1 MRHARIKAFVIGL
14 VILGVG
20 VGGFMAL
27 TTTKPSAEV
36 RDETAASW
44 RVSTQQ
50 VVLDRV
56 SPEFNGFATVQN
68 PDIQTLKA
76 RLATDVETILI
87 REGSKVTQG
96 TVMATLDRIDA
107 EIKLSQVRASLADAR
122 ASLANLN
129 ATEDKDR
136 EALALDQETLTIL
149 EQSLTRVQD
158 LRGRNLASEQD
169 IDEARRAVVQ
179 QKLQVNRRQLALETV
194 DAKRAQL
201 QTTIERFTAEVRAAT
216 RDLESTEV
224 IAPSDGQVVAVH
236 VVAGDRVQA
245 SQDLITFAPDAGRE
259 LRVQVPSQIGQRLAR
274 ALASETP
281 VVANTANGDQIELT
295 RVAGQVRDNTGS
307 LDVFFGGAEILP
319 PTGTVVSVSIALEAE
334 DRVAVLPTDAL
345 YGGNLVYRVTN
356 DDTLEGLEVE
366 RLGQR
371 PAAGE
376 TEVLVRSPVLNSGDR
391 ILTSRLPA
399 AVTGLKVEVIE

>member
-1 MRHARIKAFVIGL
+1 
-14 VILGVG
+14 
-20 VGGFMAL
+20 
-27 TTTKPSAEV
+27 
-36 RDETAASW
+36 
-44 RVSTQQ
+44 VSTQQ

-76 RLATDVETILI
+76 RLATDVETLFI

-169 IDEARRAVVQ
+169 MDEARRAVVQ

-201 QTTIERFTAEVRAAT
+201 QTTIERFAAEVRAAT

-236 VVAGDRVQA
+236 VVAGDRA
-245 SQDLITFAPDAGRE
+245 K
-259 LRVQVPSQIGQRLAR
+259 
-274 ALASETP
+274 
-281 VVANTANGDQIELT
+281 
-295 RVAGQVRDNTGS
+295 
-307 LDVFFGGAEILP
+307 
-319 PTGTVVSVSIALEAE
+319 
-334 DRVAVLPTDAL
+334 
-345 YGGNLVYRVTN
+345 
-356 DDTLEGLEVE
+356 
-366 RLGQR
+366 
-371 PAAGE
+371 
-376 TEVLVRSPVLNSGDR
+376 R
-391 ILTSRLPA
+391 I
-399 AVTGLKVEVIE
+399 KI